1 MAISFGFYN
10 SKNHDRVYD
19 AEQLSA
25 IFDGIINDGIIQNW
39 PNSNGAFKVTA
50 GSGMNIVIAP
60 GRAWFNHTWTL
71 NDASLTMAVSAAG
84 GSARTDLVVLEV
96 NHGTRVN
103 SIKILKGRT
112 TPESAGDGVW
122 QYPLAT
128 VAVPANATAVGA
140 ITDKRGASGGA
151 PWASPIITGGN
162 YVAKSGDTMNGTLTL
177 KQMRGTQFTGAA
189 GATNT
194 TATYGANLPAAGNAG
209 RIFFKTVSG

>member
-25 IFDGIINDGIIQNW
+25 IFDGIIRDGIIQNW
-39 PNSNGAFKVTA
+39 PDANGGFKVTA
-50 GSGMNIVIAP
+50 GSGMTIVVSP

-71 NDASLTMAVSAAG
+71 NDAPLTMAVQAAG

-96 NHGTRVN
+96 NHGTRIN
-103 SIKILKGRT
+103 TIKILKNRT
-112 TPESAGDGVW
+112 TPESTGNGVW

-128 VAVPANATAVGA
+128 IAIPASATAVGT
-140 ITDKRGASGGA
+140 ITDKRGATGGA
-151 PWASPIITGGN
+151 SWAQPIITGGN
-162 YVAKSGDTMNGTLTL
+162 YVAKSGDTMNGSLTL
-177 KQMRGTQFTGAA
+177 KQMKGTQFTGAA
-189 GATNT
+189 GAADEN
-194 TATYGANLPAAGNAG
+194 ATYGANLPAAGNVG